1 MMGGMRDKDAGKLLK
16 STVLSGLAL
25 LLLGAGA
32 YGLASAW
39 LGADTPQPVIEA
51 ATDTA
56 LPAPVI
62 TTRPAPAD
70 INIMTPH
77 RAVYRMELVEKRSS
91 AHILNI
97 SGQMF
102 FQWRSV
108 CDAWATDHRFRILYE
123 YPDAPAMQVQS
134 DFTTYEAHNGE
145 SFDFSARRRR
155 NGELYD
161 DIRGHAA
168 MPASDNNKGGHAR
181 FTAPEGTAFDLPPG
195 TLFPMAHT
203 LAMTRAVRDGD
214 HEGGGRFAPA
224 IVFDGSDDQ
233 GPVEANAIL
242 GPAVMGIA
250 DRFAGIDGLDTNL
263 LSPPARSI
271 RMAFFTLYN
280 TESGPDSDYEMPDY
294 EMEVTLHENGIISDM
309 RVEYRDFT
317 VTQTLTALEQ
327 LDSEPCAAPVDDE
340 L

>member
-1 MMGGMRDKDAGKLLK
+1 MMGGMRDQDAGKLLK

-32 YGLASAW
+32 YGLTLAW
-39 LGADTPQPVIEA
+39 LGTDSKTPVIETVA
-51 ATDTA
+51 DTEPPI
-56 LPAPVI
+56 PAVNS
-62 TTRPAPAD
+62 RPAPAD
-70 INIMTPH
+70 IDMMTPH

-97 SGQMF
+97 SGQLF

-134 DFTTYEAHNGE
+134 DFTTYESHNGE

-168 MPASDNNKGGHAR
+168 MPAGMDSPGYAR
-181 FTAPEGTAFDLPPG
+181 FTAPAGTAFDLPPG
-195 TLFPMAHT
+195 TIFPMAHT
-203 LAMTRAVRDGD
+203 LAMTRALRNGD
-214 HEGGGRFAPA
+214 RFIPA
-224 IVFDGSDDQ
+224 TFFDGSDDK
-233 GPVEANAIL
+233 GPVEANAII
-242 GPAVMGIA
+242 GPAVMGVV
-250 DRFAGIDGLDTNL
+250 DRFAGIDGLDTAL
-263 LSPPARSI
+263 IAPPARSI
-271 RMAFFTLYN
+271 RMAFFTLYGS
-280 TESGPDSDYEMPDY
+280 ESGPDPDY
-294 EMEVTLHENGIISDM
+294 EMEVILHENGVISDM

-327 LDSEPCAAPVDDE
+327 LDSDPCTAPAGDA